1 MPDAFTNLTNLRNLT
16 FNTVYINDWN
26 GAALG
31 NTEKSLTYL
40 DLVMVDLFIWPDWIS
55 RCQWLDRLRIFYGN
69 ITSIPEAAFTIMSNT
84 LTSLE
89 IEMSGLSSVPEAF
102 NSLRNLTTLDLSQNI
117 LVDVNGRPGL
127 QKIMT
132 FPLAKTLKQLK
143 VWNTLMTQLPN
154 MSNAS
159 SLVHLDLLIND
170 ISHVTSDMLP
180 RSLAFL
186 SLTANK
192 ITKITDGSFTGL
204 SKLEILYLGDNPI
217 TEVSSLAFRDLVS
230 LRILE
235 LSRTKITQIPLGM
248 ASLSSLESLLMT
260 NVPSLE
266 CQCPPSTE
274 LKTWYQSSNGTL
286 TIAGVCCHQE
296 SIASYLSGTC
306 TAQPPCSTDVASI
319 LTCSMECS
327 YASLLLLPTVYLYH
341 L

>member
-1 MPDAFTNLTNLRNLT
+1 
-16 FNTVYINDWN
+16 
-26 GAALG
+26 
-31 NTEKSLTYL
+31 
-40 DLVMVDLFIWPDWIS
+40 MVDLSIWPDWIS

-89 IEMSGLSSVPEAF
+89 IEMSGLSIVPEAF

-154 MSNAS
+154 LSNAS
-159 SLVHLDLLIND
+159 SLVYLDLLIND

-192 ITKITDGSFTGL
+192 ITKITDASFTGL

-217 TEVSSLAFRDLVS
+217 TEVSSLAF
-230 LRILE
+230 ILCRSE
-235 LSRTKITQIPLGM
+235 
-248 ASLSSLESLLMT
+248 SLSCRE
-260 NVPSLE
+260 
-266 CQCPPSTE
+266 QR
-274 LKTWYQSSNGTL
+274 
-286 TIAGVCCHQE
+286 
-296 SIASYLSGTC
+296 
-306 TAQPPCSTDVASI
+306 
-319 LTCSMECS
+319 
-327 YASLLLLPTVYLYH
+327 
-341 L
+341 